1 MLVWFI
7 TYPSKLLGL
16 RGSRLSSSRSEMT
29 TSLRWGPHTELWTK
43 MGRNSGPNSHPPK
56 SRDPRAGEKT
66 SVWPCYGRRED
77 SSAERQ
83 GRRGASQ
90 AQRRPSPPSTEE
102 ARRRVQ
108 GGGAQRLSSYSCRG
122 QSTAPA
128 GWETGPL
135 VVQVN
140 VLAPGIQMMALLQTI
155 TELLCLA
162 SWEEAGLITSHPMFP
177 FICGQ
182 GHPARGTPSHTPAKQ
197 EGGCLY
203 GKSYKNA
210 TFPWGETC
218 YMTF

>member
-29 TSLRWGPHTELWTK
+29 TSLGWGPHTELWTK

-90 AQRRPSPPSTEE
+90 AQRRPSPPSAEE
-102 ARRRVQ
+102 ARRRCAGSGGAASVLLQ
-108 GGGAQRLSSYSCRG
+108 LQGAKHSPGRVGDRPFGGASKRPCSRNSDDGPFANHYRTALPGFMGGSWTHYLPSDVPFHLRPGSPCKGNTQPDTSKTGGGGVVC
-122 QSTAPA
+122 
-128 GWETGPL
+128 TGRVIKML
-135 VVQVN
+135 LFLGEK
-140 VLAPGIQMMALLQTI
+140 LAT
-155 TELLCLA
+155 
-162 SWEEAGLITSHPMFP
+162 
-177 FICGQ
+177 
-182 GHPARGTPSHTPAKQ
+182 
-197 EGGCLY
+197 
-203 GKSYKNA
+203 
-210 TFPWGETC
+210 
-218 YMTF
+218 